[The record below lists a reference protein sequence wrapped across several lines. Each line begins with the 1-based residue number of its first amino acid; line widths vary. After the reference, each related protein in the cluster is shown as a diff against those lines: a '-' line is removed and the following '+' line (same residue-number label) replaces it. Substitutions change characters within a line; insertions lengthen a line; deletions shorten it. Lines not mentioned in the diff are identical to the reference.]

1 MKGSTS
7 LDPSEWI
14 SGLLQTCVAD
24 GATAFD
30 LACGSGRHSVLCR
43 DLKFKVTAFDRNS
56 DLKVNFENLGISFEC
71 VDLESGVWPLTG
83 KKADLVIVSNYL
95 YRPRLLEIFSLVA
108 NDGFLIYE
116 TFGIGNQRYGKPSNP
131 DYLLEPGELVEL
143 LPSGFKI
150 LDEFFGET
158 INPSPAIRA
167 RLFARRDGSL

>member
-56 DLKVNFENLGISFEC
+56 DLKVNFDNKDFLTFDNIS
-71 VDLESGVWPLTG
+71 G
-83 KKADLVIVSNYL
+83 
-95 YRPRLLEIFSLVA
+95 
-108 NDGFLIYE
+108 
-116 TFGIGNQRYGKPSNP
+116 Q
-131 DYLLEPGELVEL
+131 YLLASSNNVSDINKKIPEFQNTKFDSINFFALIKL
-143 LPSGFKI
+143 GFSI
-150 LDEFFGET
+150 NFT
-158 INPSPAIRA
+158 IE
-167 RLFARRDGSL
+167 